1 MSEANGVIM
10 SRYDQLLKLMGLCD
24 SSDIMEP
31 RERGNLMAYNNRQ
44 ALKLLSMGKAI
55 RQISWAPTVGIV
67 MNEEGELVYTSGY
80 NLLVNPF
87 LWGQAEW
94 EILDN
99 DLGDGK

>member
-1 MSEANGVIM
+1 
-10 SRYDQLLKLMGLCD
+10 
-24 SSDIMEP
+24 
-31 RERGNLMAYNNRQ
+31 
-44 ALKLLSMGKAI
+44 MGKAI
-55 RQISWAPTVGIV
+55 RQISWAPTTGII

>member
-1 MSEANGVIM
+1 
-10 SRYDQLLKLMGLCD
+10 
-24 SSDIMEP
+24 
-31 RERGNLMAYNNRQ
+31 
-44 ALKLLSMGKAI
+44 MGKAI
-55 RQISWAPTVGIV
+55 RQISWAPTLGIV

-99 DLGDGK
+99 DLGDGE